1 MKRQLLAVLA
11 LVLSG
16 ALWAEFGPSNTII
29 LSGWPVTDT
38 SVSDSVD
45 VTLETCGP
53 AIVSVEKTDFD
64 GGEFGFCEADFAGDF
79 SSLSPGLMIFVR

>member
-1 MKRQLLAVLA
+1 MKRMLMVLVVVA
-11 LVLSG
+11 AG

-29 LSGWPVTDT
+29 LSGWPVAET
-38 SVSDSVD
+38 SVSDSVE

-53 AIVSVEKTDFD
+53 AIASVEKTDFD
-64 GGEFGFCEADFAGDF
+64 GGEFGFCEADFAGYF